1 MGGRRVI
8 RGFGLGQG
16 SVGVGRVRVCSGG
29 RRVRSIRLLD
39 VEAGMRMG
47 KRVER
52 HVRAGGVGVWLETSG
67 VIMEFG

>member
-1 MGGRRVI
+1 MA
-8 RGFGLGQG
+8 QG
-16 SVGVGRVRVCSGG
+16 SVGVGRVRVVGHGC
-29 RRVRSIRLLD
+29 RVRSIRLLD

-52 HVRAGGVGVWLETSG
+52 HVRVGGVGMWLETSG